1 VVNYRHVK
9 EALDLNTYARA
20 EAARI
25 ALMVDRVKAA
35 RVKVDQAR
43 YALWIEAYARDATF
57 IKVKA
62 GSE

>member
-1 VVNYRHVK
+1 MRIEK
-9 EALDLNTYARA
+9 ARQQGPA
-20 EAARI
+20 
-25 ALMVDRVKAA
+25 
-35 RVKVDQAR
+35 VKVDQAR

>member
-1 VVNYRHVK
+1 
-9 EALDLNTYARA
+9 
-20 EAARI
+20 
-25 ALMVDRVKAA
+25 MVDRVKAA
-35 RVKVDQAR
+35 RVMVDQAR

>member
-1 VVNYRHVK
+1 V
-9 EALDLNTYARA
+9 
-20 EAARI
+20 RI
-25 ALMVDRVKAA
+25 TLMVERVKAA

-43 YALWIEAYARDATF
+43 YALWLQAYAVDATF